1 MALRENEEVRLGPE
15 NGDHGELVL
24 LVVDARVQGRVVHIV
39 RQAEKRAG
47 A

>member
-15 NGDHGELVL
+15 NGDHGKLVL
-24 LVVDARVQGRVVHIV
+24 LVVDARVRGRVVHIV
-39 RQAEKRAG
+39 QPAEKRAE